1 MSSIGSFEVLSNLAE
16 HNIWANQKIFD
27 ACSNIKADKLIDE
40 SHGYDS
46 VIGILNHLVQV
57 EHSFFELAHDRQPQK
72 IQSGELD
79 ELYSKCSNIDGAYLE
94 YIKALKPG
102 EIVTK
107 CFLVP
112 WFGFEISVLEGIV
125 QPMTHSHK
133 HRADVSML
141 LPLLGG
147 YGIEMDFIQWL
158 DEQRGEGSG

>member
-16 HNIWANQKIFD
+16 HNKWANQKTFD
-27 ACSNIKADKLIDE
+27 ACSNINPDKLIDE
-40 SHGYDS
+40 SHGYNS
-46 VIGILNHLVQV
+46 VIEILNHLVQV
-57 EHSFFELAHDRQPQK
+57 EHSFFELAHGRQPQK
-72 IQSGELD
+72 IQSKELN
-79 ELYSKCSNIDGAYLE
+79 ELRPECSKIDRAYLE

-102 EIVTK
+102 EVVTR

-112 WFGFEISVLEGIV
+112 WFGFEISVLEGIL

-147 YGIEMDFIQWL
+147 DGIEMDFIQWL
-158 DEQRGEGSG
+158 DEQRG